1 MAWFFFALICAF
13 GWGFADLFYKKG
25 TDESDSQSHL
35 KIAVWVGL
43 VMGVCALVLLLFTK
57 PNISPSVFFSNIIKY
72 MPASLSYIISMVV
85 GYAGLRYLELSIIS
99 PVQNASGALSAVCM
113 ILYFA
118 FIGKI
123 SNFFDAFSILDI
135 IGTILIITG
144 VILLAFV
151 ENHLSKEERRIDS
164 EEKKYRYG
172 ALAIIF
178 PLLYCVFDTIGTA
191 ADGILLDENSGMN
204 LSEIDVLILYGL
216 TFFAAGLI
224 CWIYMLIKN
233 KKPYNPFQK
242 AEVYKGIAA
251 CCEEAGQVFYI
262 YAMALNPVL
271 AAPMVASYCIISV
284 ILSRIFVKEK
294 LRRSQ
299 YVCVVLVILGIVI
312 LGISEG
318 LAS

>member
-1 MAWFFFALICAF
+1 MAWFFFALICAL

-43 VMGVCALVLLLFTK
+43 VMGLCSIILLLLFK
-57 PNISPSVFFSNIIKY
+57 PDMSLSEFFLNIIKY

-99 PVQNASGALSAVCM
+99 PIQNASGALSAICM
-113 ILYFA
+113 IVYFA

-123 SNFFDAFSILDI
+123 TNFFDEFSVLDI
-135 IGTILIITG
+135 IGSIFIIAG
-144 VILLAFV
+144 VIVLAFV
-151 ENHLSKEERRIDS
+151 ENRLSKEEQGMNKEDR
-164 EEKKYRYG
+164 KYRYG
-172 ALAIIF
+172 ALAILF

-191 ADGILLDENSGMN
+191 ADGIILNENSGMN

-216 TFFAAGLI
+216 TFMVAGI
-224 CWIYMLIKN
+224 FCWLYMLLKN
-233 KKPYNPFQK
+233 KKAYNPFRK
-242 AEVYKGIAA
+242 SEINKGIAA
-251 CCEEAGQVFYI
+251 LCEEAGQIFYI
-262 YAMALNPVL
+262 YAMAINPVL

-284 ILSRIFVKEK
+284 ILSRIIIKEK
-294 LRRSQ
+294 LRRPQ
-299 YVCVVLVILGIVI
+299 YFCVVLVIVGIVI

-318 LAS
+318 LAA